1 MPLLF
6 KLYNK
11 KGFVV
16 VYVYIFIFLKLKV
29 LKFFWFICLKVFCVC
44 DVERGNGPRLPY
56 CT

>member
-29 LKFFWFICLKVFCVC
+29 LKFFWFICLKFKGFLCV
-44 DVERGNGPRLPY
+44 
-56 CT
+56 